1 MSITNTQWK
10 RLAECAKLVGRHAD
24 SLSHLKKE
32 MTSRKLP
39 ELYDDCSKIRSDLLD
54 ATLHDVLPYQEYSIG
69 LTRKFMPQSY
79 HLIYFH
85 SATRLS
91 SLFPDGTD
99 PLHSPGMPF
108 TRRMWAGGNIT
119 FDDHLPFQDS
129 AFLRCKESI
138 KDVEIKGNEGDEK
151 IFITIERRIGYMAKT
166 GRHPFADVDPVLEN
180 RKLVFL
186 RERPRPLDTPAS
198 ATNIIKHPHEP
209 QARHTFIPSPALLF
223 RFSALTFNAHAIH
236 LDKKYCQEVEGY
248 RNLLVHGPLTVVLML
263 QYLTAN
269 MHRRH
274 RRDGKSQ
281 DQVITFVTY
290 RNLAPLYAEE
300 EMTLCV
306 RQKEEHLWETWIEG
320 PDGGLAVK
328 ASVRT
333 AEEFPMQKER
343 EKQDRI
349 AEESSHD
356 RSDPQ
361 SFPGMGSI

>member
-1 MSITNTQWK
+1 MSITYTQWK
-10 RLAECAKLVGRHAD
+10 RLAECAKLVGHHAV
-24 SLSHLKKE
+24 SLSHLKQE

-54 ATLHDVLPYQEYSIG
+54 ATLHDVLPHQEYRIG
-69 LTRKFMPQSY
+69 KTRTFMPQSY

-85 SATRLS
+85 PATRLS

-108 TRRMWAGGNIT
+108 TRRMWAGGDIT
-119 FDDHLPFQDS
+119 FKGHLTFRDS
-129 AFLRCKESI
+129 AFLRCMESI

-151 IFITIERRIGYMAKT
+151 IFVTIERRIGWMPKS
-166 GRHPFADVDPVLEN
+166 GKQSHPNVDDPAVEN

-186 RERPRPLDTPAS
+186 RDRPRPLDMPSS
-198 ATNIIKHPHEP
+198 ANHTIKHPHEP

-263 QYLTAN
+263 QYLTAYL
-269 MHRRH
+269 HRR
-274 RRDGKSQ
+274 RRWNGKSQ
-281 DQVITFVTY
+281 DQVIITFVTY

-306 RQKEEHLWETWIEG
+306 RQKETHLWETWIEG
-320 PDGGLAVK
+320 PDGGLAVR

-333 AEEFPMQKER
+333 AEEEPLKQKDSKKRDPMAK
-343 EKQDRI
+343 
-349 AEESSHD
+349 ESSHQ
-356 RSDPQ
+356 P
-361 SFPGMGSI
+361 